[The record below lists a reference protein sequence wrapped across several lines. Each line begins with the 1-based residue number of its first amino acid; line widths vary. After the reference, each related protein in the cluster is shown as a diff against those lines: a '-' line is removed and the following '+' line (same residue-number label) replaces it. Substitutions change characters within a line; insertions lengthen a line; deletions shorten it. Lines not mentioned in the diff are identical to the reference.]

1 MLSDGVVYSTDIL
14 AHPRPKPVAR
24 SLAVKWVTRERPKID
39 RIACPWL
46 ILRFIDPLAE
56 ILYVPTADVLRT
68 AREQEAVPFDVP
80 GVELTHDGPLC
91 SFDAFLKKYRLPEP
105 ALGTLAGIIRAADT
119 DTLDRSAEAPGLLAI
134 TLGLGANIRDDQ
146 ALLRAGLV
154 IYDALYTWCRTL
166 TGERHGWYPD
176 AILKEIRT

>member
-1 MLSDGVVYSTDIL
+1 M
-14 AHPRPKPVAR
+14 
-24 SLAVKWVTRERPKID
+24 KWVTRERPKID

-46 ILRFIDPLAE
+46 ILRFIDSEGE
-56 ILYVPTADVLRT
+56 ILYVPTADVSRT
-68 AREQEAVPFDVP
+68 ARAQAAIPFDVP

-91 SFDAFLKKYRLPEP
+91 SFDALLKKYRLQDP
-105 ALGTLAGIIRAADT
+105 ALEKLAAIVRAADT

-166 TGERHGWYPD
+166 TRERHGWYPE
-176 AILKEIRT
+176 AILKEIHS

>member
-1 MLSDGVVYSTDIL
+1 
-14 AHPRPKPVAR
+14 
-24 SLAVKWVTRERPKID
+24 VKWVTRERPKID

-46 ILRFIDPLAE
+46 ILRFIDQQAE
-56 ILYVPTADVLRT
+56 ILYVPTADVLRI
-68 AREQEAVPFDVP
+68 AREQEAAPFDVP

-91 SFDAFLKKYRLPEP
+91 SFDAFLKRYHLPDP
-105 ALGTLAGIIRAADT
+105 ALGKLADIVRAADT

-166 TGERHGWYPD
+166 AGERHGWYPE
-176 AILKEIRT
+176 AILKEIRP